1 MMTPTDCVRVIM
13 PELTRP
19 TQMTTVPAEDWI
31 TPVMRVPKMTPLM
44 GGGGQLL
51 QHALHLA
58 ARQLFQ
64 AGTHDRHTIEEQRN
78 TAQQ

>member
-1 MMTPTDCVRVIM
+1 
-13 PELTRP
+13 
-19 TQMTTVPAEDWI
+19 MTTVPAEDWI
-31 TPVMRVPKMTPLM
+31 TPVMRVPKMTPFD